1 VAALIWY
8 HAALKKLIII
18 NRRQT
23 VTLLLSSGILFTF
36 MAIAFILYKWGNVQV
51 VGVTPV
57 KTFTF
62 IAILFTSGLDVGLI
76 MFPLTEFAGY
86 SDLVTSP
93 EYAFTNP
100 LAIEFGFWGFL
111 IWGFYFLT
119 CFYFCVIEPKVK
131 FFEIPLVKVIN
142 NVVIIGTCAFTA
154 YLLLSN
160 LSWYLPGMAD
170 GEGIVPT
177 FYLIVFAAIAFAVYS
192 STDIKY
198 VRFLSICT
206 SWVFIGLIVFMWAA
220 AFVFGDSELGSYF
233 KNFVL
238 IGDYFTN
245 MHHFVLPL
253 NDYHEFYLFWW
264 FAWSI
269 MIGQFTSR
277 FVGGLKTYQVL
288 AAMLIFPSIPIAAWF
303 AVLYHYHEAGIA
315 IDGLINFAMVF
326 VGVVFVIN
334 SLDSLIRLY
343 TDNLNLTVQRLGKRN
358 YILFNIVA
366 LSLLTL
372 LFKLDFL
379 QIQWVGAIV
388 IGIFFSCFAFIVFQ
402 KYKTVVAIN
411 TSPKENEIDFEKIEA
426 VT

>member
-1 VAALIWY
+1 M
-8 HAALKKLIII
+8 
-18 NRRQT
+18 
-23 VTLLLSSGILFTF
+23 TLWLSAGILFTLLS
-36 MAIAFILYKWGNVQV
+36 IAFIIYKWGNVEV

-62 IAILFTSGLDVGLI
+62 IAILFTSGLDVGLV

-86 SDLVTSP
+86 ADINASP
-93 EYAFTNP
+93 EYGFTNP

-131 FFEIPLVKVIN
+131 FFELPLVKLLN

-160 LSWYLPGMAD
+160 LPWYLPSMGD
-170 GEGIVPT
+170 GESIIPT

-198 VRFLSICT
+198 VRFLSIT
-206 SWVFIGLIVFMWAA
+206 TTWVFIGLIALMWAN
-220 AFVFGDSELGSYF
+220 AFVFGDSAISGYF
-233 KNFVL
+233 NNFAL
-238 IGDYFTN
+238 IGDYFAN
-245 MHHFVLPL
+245 MHQFVLPI

-315 IDGLINFAMVF
+315 TDGLVNFAMVF
-326 VGVVFVIN
+326 VGIVFVIN
-334 SLDSLIRLY
+334 SLDSLVRLY
-343 TDNLNLTVQRLGKRN
+343 TDNLGMTVQKLGKAK
-358 YILFNIVA
+358 YIGLNIAA

-372 LFKLDFL
+372 LFKLNFL

-388 IGIFFSCFAFIVFQ
+388 IGIFFACFGYILVQ
-402 KYKTVVAIN
+402 KYKAVANIEG
-411 TSPKENEIDFEKIEA
+411 SPKENEIDYTKIET
-426 VT
+426 VS

>member
-1 VAALIWY
+1 M
-8 HAALKKLIII
+8 
-18 NRRQT
+18 
-23 VTLLLSSGILFTF
+23 TLWLSAGILFTLLS
-36 MAIAFILYKWGNVQV
+36 IAFILYKWGNMQV

-86 SDLVTSP
+86 ADIKASP
-93 EYAFTNP
+93 EYGFTNP

-131 FFEIPLVKVIN
+131 FFEIPLVKLVN

-154 YLLLSN
+154 FLLLSN
-160 LSWYLPGMAD
+160 LPWYLPAVGD
-170 GEGIVPT
+170 GESIVPT
-177 FYLIVFAAIAFAVYS
+177 FYLIVFAAICFAAYS
-192 STDIKY
+192 STSIRY
-198 VRFLSICT
+198 VRFLSIT
-206 SWVFIGLIVFMWAA
+206 TTWVFIALIVAMWVG
-220 AFVFGDSELGSYF
+220 AFVFGDSEMSAYTNNLA
-233 KNFVL
+233 L
-238 IGDYFTN
+238 IGDYFAN
-245 MHHFVLPL
+245 IHHFVLPL

-303 AVLYHYHEAGIA
+303 AVLYHYHDAGIA
-315 IDGLINFAMVF
+315 TDGLVNFAMVF
-326 VGVVFVIN
+326 VGIVFVIN

-343 TDNLNLTVQRLGKRN
+343 TDNLNLTVARLGKRN
-358 YILFNIVA
+358 YLLLNIVA

-372 LFKLDFL
+372 LFKLNFL

-388 IGIFFSCFAFIVFQ
+388 IAIFFAGFGFILVNKF
-402 KYKTVVAIN
+402 KTVKTIQS
-411 TSPKENEIDFEKIEA
+411 SPKENAIDFNKIE
-426 VT
+426 TIS

>member
-1 VAALIWY
+1 MTLWLSAG
-8 HAALKKLIII
+8 IIF
-18 NRRQT
+18 
-23 VTLLLSSGILFTF
+23 TLLAIIAILV
-36 MAIAFILYKWGNVQV
+36 KWGNVKC

-57 KTFTF
+57 RTFTF

-86 SDLVTSP
+86 ADIKASP
-93 EYAFTNP
+93 EYAFANP
-100 LAIEFGFWGFL
+100 LAIEFGYWGFL

-131 FFEIPLVKVIN
+131 FFEIPWVKLIN

-154 YLLLSN
+154 FLLLSN
-160 LSWYLPGMAD
+160 LPWYLPSLGD
-170 GEGIVPT
+170 GESLIPS
-177 FYLIVFAAIAFAVYS
+177 FYLIVFAAICFAVYS

-198 VRFLSICT
+198 VRFLSIAT
-206 SWVFIGLIVFMWAA
+206 TWLFIALIGFMWVG
-220 AFVFGDSELGSYF
+220 AFMGESGQVSD
-233 KNFVL
+233 
-238 IGDYFTN
+238 FTN
-245 MHHFVLPL
+245 NLASIGNYFGNINEFVLPL

-288 AAMLIFPSIPIAAWF
+288 GAMLIFPSIPIAIWF
-303 AVLYHYHEAGIA
+303 SVLYQYHEAGLPTQGIKN
-315 IDGLINFAMVF
+315 IAMVF

-343 TDNLNLTVQRLGKRN
+343 TDNMNITVKRLGRFN
-358 YILFNIVA
+358 YIALNIIA

-372 LFKLDFL
+372 LFTLNFL
-379 QIQWVGAIV
+379 QIQWVGALV
-388 IGIFFSCFAFIVFQ
+388 IGLFFGCAAYIAYSKF
-402 KYKTVVAIN
+402 KTVSNIDS
-411 TSPKENEIDFEKIEA
+411 SPKDNKIDYAKIES
-426 VT
+426 VS